1 MQAEDGNWRQGL
13 GTGEMA
19 IDPVNGLIGD
29 TNEPVVLATAI
40 SALAMAESQ
49 PGLYFG
55 SDLPLPQRF

>member
-1 MQAEDGNWRQGL
+1 MP
-13 GTGEMA
+13 
-19 IDPVNGLIGD
+19 IDPASALISD
-29 TNEPVVLATAI
+29 ANEPLVLATAI